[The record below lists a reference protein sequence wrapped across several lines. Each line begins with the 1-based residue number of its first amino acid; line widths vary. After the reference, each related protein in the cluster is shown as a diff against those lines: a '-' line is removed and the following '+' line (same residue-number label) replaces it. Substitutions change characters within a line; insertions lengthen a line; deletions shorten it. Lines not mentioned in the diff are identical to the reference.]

1 MKFIG
6 RDAEIARL
14 REIREKSGKSARF
27 TVVTGRR
34 RIGKT
39 ALLVHAHAGHPMLYF
54 FVARQPEKELCAAF
68 RAEIEEKLD
77 VPVGGSFETFSDV
90 FDFVM
95 RLARDRQVSLVIDEF
110 QEFLRVNPSVYG
122 QMQRIWDLRHEEAHI
137 DLTVCGSVHSLM
149 DRLFRDRK
157 EPLFGRQT
165 SFLELRPF
173 PTSTVKSALLAAN
186 PRATGD
192 DILALW
198 ALTGGVAKYMS
209 VLLDDGACF
218 RDSMLSAAFRP
229 DSVLLGDGKA
239 QLIEAFGKD
248 YGVYFSILAAIAR
261 GRTDRA
267 RIEQAVGREIGG
279 YLSRLENEHRL
290 IAARRPVFAKAGN
303 KGVRYALDDEFL
315 RFWFRFVYSHAYMLE
330 IGAFDA
336 LAAIARRDWDAF
348 TGLALER
355 WFRAKLAESGQWTRI
370 GAWWD
375 RKGENEIDIVAEN
388 EIDGRAAFFEVKRDV
403 RRFDENALRRK
414 ADAFLAATGVFGGY
428 ELEYRCL
435 SLADL

>member
-1 MKFIG
+1 MDNVSPALG
-6 RDAEIARL
+6 CVRL
-14 REIREKSGKSARF
+14 G
-27 TVVTGRR
+27 
-34 RIGKT
+34 
-39 ALLVHAHAGHPMLYF
+39 L
-54 FVARQPEKELCAAF
+54 VARE
-68 RAEIEEKLD
+68 
-77 VPVGGSFETFSDV
+77 
-90 FDFVM
+90 
-95 RLARDRQVSLVIDEF
+95 
-110 QEFLRVNPSVYG
+110 
-122 QMQRIWDLRHEEAHI
+122 
-137 DLTVCGSVHSLM
+137 
-149 DRLFRDRK
+149 
-157 EPLFGRQT
+157 
-165 SFLELRPF
+165 
-173 PTSTVKSALLAAN
+173 
-186 PRATGD
+186 
-192 DILALW
+192 
-198 ALTGGVAKYMS
+198 
-209 VLLDDGACF
+209 GACHIGF
-218 RDSMLSAAFRP
+218 Y
-229 DSVLLGDGKA
+229 GK
-239 QLIEAFGKD
+239 
-248 YGVYFSILAAIAR
+248 LAAIAR

-336 LAAIARRDWDAF
+336 LATIARRDWDAF

-388 EIDGRAAFFEVKRDV
+388 EIDGRAAFFEVKRDI
-403 RRFDENALRRK
+403 RRFDENALCRK

>member
-1 MKFIG
+1 MQFVG
-6 RDAEIARL
+6 REREIARL
-14 REIREKSGKSARF
+14 REIREQSRRSACF

-39 ALLVHAHAGHPMLYF
+39 ALLVHAHADAPMLYF
-54 FVARQPEKELCAAF
+54 FVSRQPERELCEAF

-77 VPVGGSFETFSDV
+77 VPVGGAFDRFEDV

-110 QEFLRVNPSVYG
+110 QEFLRVNPAVYG
-122 QMQRIWDLRHEEAHI
+122 QMQRIWDLRHEEARI

-165 SFLELRPF
+165 SFIELRPF
-173 PTSTVKSALLAAN
+173 STATVKSALLAAN
-186 PRATGD
+186 PAAGAD
-192 DILALW
+192 DLLALW

-209 VLLDDGACF
+209 VLLDEGAVT
-218 RDSMLSAAFRP
+218 RDAMLSAALRP
-229 DSVLLGDGKA
+229 DSIFLSDGKA
-239 QLIEAFGKD
+239 QLVEAFGKD
-248 YGVYFSILAAIAR
+248 YGVYFAILAAIAR
-261 GRTDRA
+261 GRTDRG
-267 RIEQAVGREIGG
+267 RIEQSAGREVGG
-279 YLSRLENEHRL
+279 YLTRLENEHRL
-290 IAARRPVFAKAGN
+290 VSVRRPMFATSGN

-315 RFWFRFVYSHAYMLE
+315 RFWFRFVHTHAYMLE

-336 LAAIARRDWDAF
+336 LSTVVRRDWGIF

-355 WFRAKLAESGQWTRI
+355 WFRSKLAESGQWTRV

-388 EIDGRAAFFEVKRDV
+388 ELENRAVFFEVKRDI
-403 RRFDENALRRK
+403 RRFDEMALRRK
-414 ADAFLAATGVFGGY
+414 ADAFLAATGAFKGHA
-428 ELEYRCL
+428 LEYRTL
-435 SLADL
+435 SLADM